1 MITVTDSQGCV
12 SWIDFFFSSG
22 TFCIFSGRLL
32 YEMRCTHI
40 TRWLWPRGHSGGSG
54 SWKKHCP
61 FQGSQPGASRWSSR
75 LYQSARTC
83 SWCMKSF
90 SEAHSMRCDRCTRT
104 EMKDLCSTPDLIL
117 QQSRELVV
125 SSVSGRWV
133 GIFPCMA
140 PAGITVAECL
150 QESQLCAHWGFMITK
165 HQASGGRRSC
175 SLESDSGQHCR
186 MS

>member
-12 SWIDFFFSSG
+12 SWIDFFFSPLEHSAYFLEG
-22 TFCIFSGRLL
+22 FF
-32 YEMRCTHI
+32 MRCDVLISHADSGPEV
-40 TRWLWPRGHSGGSG
+40 TRVDQG

-61 FQGSQPGASRWSSR
+61 FQGSQPGASQWSSR

-104 EMKDLCSTPDLIL
+104 ETKDLCSTPDLIL

-125 SSVSGRWV
+125 SSVSGRRV

-140 PAGITVAECL
+140 PADITVAECL
-150 QESQLCAHWGFMITK
+150 QESQLCAH
-165 HQASGGRRSC
+165 
-175 SLESDSGQHCR
+175 
-186 MS
+186 